1 MQFPALVGGELCPI
15 GCLKTRIAFSCFT
28 LFSHFALVRN
38 LDRLEAMAM
47 LVSSVEEGSLSAASR
62 KLNIPV
68 ATLTRNVNDLEKFV
82 GTRLLIRTTRKLAL
96 TDAGAEY
103 VATAKRILED
113 VDELERRA
121 AGEFT
126 APRGELVV
134 ASPVQVARLRVLRVI
149 NRFLA
154 LYPEIRIRLVQSD
167 RIVDLVDEHADVAI
181 RVGRLRDSSLVAT
194 RVGALRVVTVASP
207 AFLDKYGSPETPEA
221 LRDLPCVVFDSPSL
235 SPWRYRSQDAGQIY
249 TVADVPRLLVS
260 SPDAAVD
267 AAIDGIGATFIL
279 EHDVHDAVMA
289 GKLKYILQEFE
300 VEPIP
305 VHLVYLSREA
315 MPAKLR
321 RFIDYAI
328 PQLRELLAEFGRIPS
343 D

>member
-1 MQFPALVGGELCPI
+1 
-15 GCLKTRIAFSCFT
+15 
-28 LFSHFALVRN
+28 
-38 LDRLEAMAM
+38 M
-47 LVSSVEEGSLSAASR
+47 LVSSIEEGSLSAAAR
-62 KLNIPV
+62 KLNVSIP
-68 ATLTRNVNDLEKFV
+68 TLTRNVNDLETMV

-96 TDAGAEY
+96 TDAGVEY
-103 VATAKRILED
+103 VAAAKRILED

-126 APRGELVV
+126 TPRGELVV
-134 ASPVQVARLRVLRVI
+134 TSPVQVGRLRVLPVI
-149 NRFLA
+149 NQFLA

-167 RIVDLVDEHADVAI
+167 RIVDLIDVHADVAI

-207 AFLDKYGSPETPEA
+207 ALLVKYGRPETPE
-221 LRDLPCVVFDSPSL
+221 DLSNFPCVIFDSPSL
-235 SPWRYRSQDAGQIY
+235 SPWRYRSKDTEQIY
-249 TVADVPRLLVS
+249 TVSNVPRLLVS

-267 AAIDGIGATFIL
+267 AAIAGIGVTFIL
-279 EHDVHDAVMA
+279 EHDVHDAVKA
-289 GKLKYILQEFE
+289 GKLKYVLQEFE
-300 VEPIP
+300 LEPIP
-305 VHLVYLSREA
+305 VHVIFLSREA

-321 RFIDYAI
+321 RFIDYAV